1 MKKIIL
7 RGPLTTNSGY
17 GVHARQIAR
26 WVFENVQDKRN
37 DVDVYTDLLPWGIT
51 SWITDVEAE
60 GGLVGRLYQ
69 NSKSLQ
75 EGETFDLSLQV
86 QLPNE
91 WNPFLADFNVG
102 ITAAVETNICNP
114 EWIDCVNR
122 MDLIIVP
129 SEFTRN
135 VFINT
140 AKIANKEIKKT
151 IVVIPESFPDQLVD
165 SLGKEQTDSKLSKFL
180 NETVKSNF
188 NFLLFGQLTG
198 TNPDNDRKNLPYTL
212 KWLCETFMNNEDV
225 GIIIKTNRGRNTKLD
240 RDQTTIALTQLLSQI
255 LPPGMK
261 GPKVYLLHG
270 NLSEKDLLS
279 LYTHSKVKAIVSA
292 TKGEGFGIP
301 LLEAAACDLPVLAT
315 NWSGHKDFLDK
326 GKYIKFDYQLQPIH
340 PTRVDNQIFING
352 SQWAQPDEM
361 DVKRKLKKFYES
373 SSMPR
378 QWAKELGTKLR
389 EEFCFKSIASK
400 YDEVLKDNV

>member
-26 WVFENVQDKRN
+26 WVFENLQDKRT
-37 DVDVYTDLLPWGIT
+37 DIDVYTELLPWGVT
-51 SWITDVEAE
+51 SWITDVNAE

-69 NSKSLQ
+69 NSKTVA
-75 EGETFDLSLQV
+75 EGDTLDLSLQI

-122 MDLIIVP
+122 MDLVIVP
-129 SEFTRN
+129 SEFTKN
-135 VFINT
+135 VFVNT
-140 AKIANKEIKKT
+140 AKAFNKEIKKP
-151 IVVIPESFPDQLVD
+151 IVVIPESFPDR
-165 SLGKEQTDSKLSKFL
+165 LGDYLNKPVDSKLDVFL
-180 NETVKSNF
+180 NEKVKSNF

-198 TNPDNDRKNLPYTL
+198 TNPENDRKNIPYTL
-212 KWLCETFMNNEDV
+212 KWICETFVGNEDV

-240 RDQTTIALTQLLSQI
+240 RDQTASALTQLISQI
-255 LPPGMK
+255 IPPGMK
-261 GPKVYLLHG
+261 GPKVYFLHG
-270 NLSEKDLLS
+270 HLSDNDLCT
-279 LYTHSKVKAIVSA
+279 LYTHPKVKAVVSA

-340 PTRVDNQIFING
+340 PTRVDNQIFIQG
-352 SQWAQPDEM
+352 SQWATADEV

-373 SSMPR
+373 SALPR
-378 QWAKELGTKLR
+378 QWAKELGVKLR
-389 EEFCFKSIASK
+389 QEFSFASIAAK
-400 YDEVLKDNV
+400 YDEVLKDNI